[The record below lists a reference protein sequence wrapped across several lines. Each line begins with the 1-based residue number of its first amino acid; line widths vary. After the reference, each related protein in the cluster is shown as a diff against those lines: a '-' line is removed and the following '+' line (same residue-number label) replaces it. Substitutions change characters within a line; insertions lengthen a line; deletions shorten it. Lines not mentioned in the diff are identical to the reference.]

1 MGDWGRRVGSREVS
15 GHPAAAK
22 YPSSLTVNGGYTD
35 VISVRATRTSLRST
49 PECMTCF

>member
-1 MGDWGRRVGSREVS
+1 MS

-35 VISVRATRTSLRST
+35 DISVRSIRTSLRST